1 MTLYSLS
8 VEGTIAK
15 IEVVCNWIG
24 DKANEANKEIQK
36 TIDFQNKVAI
46 ASIDSS
52 CRGLKTY
59 HDNIDSLANLNRTIV
74 ENMVP
79 NLYNAIN
86 K

>member
-1 MTLYSLS
+1 MKLELQVAAVKSS
-8 VEGTIAK
+8 
-15 IEVVCNWIG
+15 
-24 DKANEANKEIQK
+24 NEANREIQK
-36 TIDFQNKVAI
+36 AIDFQNKVTI

-79 NLYNAIN
+79 NLSSVIS